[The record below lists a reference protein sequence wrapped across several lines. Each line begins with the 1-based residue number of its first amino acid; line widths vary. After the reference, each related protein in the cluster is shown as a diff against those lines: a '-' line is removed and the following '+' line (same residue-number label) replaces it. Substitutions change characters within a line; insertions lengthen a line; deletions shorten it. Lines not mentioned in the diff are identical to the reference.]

1 MAMTPEEIIEAKSR
15 LFGGLNY
22 VLEPGEQVLVI
33 VVGALRQA
41 VVGTDR
47 RLFVYKAGNQAG
59 VMFGRRAKSWDY
71 ADVANLRLDI
81 GVKGGV
87 LTVVPVVPDKEI
99 LAYGASGHGTPQQS
113 PNAITF
119 ASKPGTAVA
128 ARVHALL
135 EMVAEAHR
143 ARTRRCLPLR
153 NRRHRPQVPQDP
165 IPSRRSASWA
175 SSGTPASS
183 RRRNSRR
190 RRPSSSTGSDDRF
203 SRSPVPPERMA
214 VRPPGGRGPASRRGP
229 RRCST
234 R

>member
-15 LFGGLNY
+15 LYGGLNR

-47 RLFVYKAGNQAG
+47 RLFVYNAGNQAG

-81 GVKGGV
+81 GAKGGV
-87 LTVVPVVPDKEI
+87 LTVVPVVPDQEI

-119 ASKPGTAVA
+119 ASKPGTMVA

-135 EMVAEAHR
+135 QMVADAHEARDAAMPPAPEPTQPAASHQSDPFEEIR
-143 ARTRRCLPLR
+143 KLGELR
-153 NRRHRPQVPQDP
+153 D
-165 IPSRRSASWA
+165 A
-175 SSGTPASS
+175 GFLT
-183 RRRNSRR
+183 
-190 RRPSSSTGSDDRF
+190 DDEFEAKKAQLLDRI
-203 SRSPVPPERMA
+203 
-214 VRPPGGRGPASRRGP
+214 
-229 RRCST
+229 
-234 R
+234 

>member
-1 MAMTPEEIIEAKSR
+1 MAMTPEEIIQAKSR

-135 EMVAEAHR
+135 EMVADAHR
-143 ARTRRCLPLR
+143 ARDAALPPAPEPPPAASPQQSDPLEEIRKLGELR
-153 NRRHRPQVPQDP
+153 DAGFLTEEEFEAKKAQLL
-165 IPSRRSASWA
+165 
-175 SSGTPASS
+175 
-183 RRRNSRR
+183 
-190 RRPSSSTGSDDRF
+190 DRI
-203 SRSPVPPERMA
+203 
-214 VRPPGGRGPASRRGP
+214 
-229 RRCST
+229 
-234 R
+234 

>member
-15 LFGGLNY
+15 LYGGLNY

-59 VMFGRRAKSWDY
+59 VMFGRRAKSWNY

-81 GVKGGV
+81 GQKGGV
-87 LTVVPVVPDKEI
+87 LTVMPVVPDEEI
-99 LAYGASGHGTPQQS
+99 LAYGASGHGTPQRS

-128 ARVHALL
+128 ARVQALL
-135 EMVAEAHR
+135 ELVAAAHQ
-143 ARTRRCLPLR
+143 AQPSAVAPAAQPPPPAA
-153 NRRHRPQVPQDP
+153 RPQPDP
-165 IPSRRSASWA
+165 YEEIRKLGELRSAGLLTEEEFTA
-175 SSGTPASS
+175 KKAQLL
-183 RRRNSRR
+183 
-190 RRPSSSTGSDDRF
+190 DRI
-203 SRSPVPPERMA
+203 
-214 VRPPGGRGPASRRGP
+214 
-229 RRCST
+229 
-234 R
+234 

>member
-15 LFGGLNY
+15 LYGGLNR

-81 GVKGGV
+81 GQKGGV
-87 LTVVPVVPDKEI
+87 LTVVPVVPDEEI

-128 ARVHALL
+128 ARVQALL
-135 EMVAEAHR
+135 ELVAAAHQ
-143 ARTRRCLPLR
+143 AQPAVAPTSQPPPQAA
-153 NRRHRPQVPQDP
+153 RPQPDP
-165 IPSRRSASWA
+165 FEEIRKLGELRSAGLLTEEEFTA
-175 SSGTPASS
+175 KKAQLL
-183 RRRNSRR
+183 
-190 RRPSSSTGSDDRF
+190 DRI
-203 SRSPVPPERMA
+203 
-214 VRPPGGRGPASRRGP
+214 
-229 RRCST
+229 
-234 R
+234 

>member
-15 LFGGLNY
+15 LYGGLNR

-59 VMFGRRAKSWDY
+59 VMFGRRAKSWNY

-81 GVKGGV
+81 GQKGGV
-87 LTVVPVVPDKEI
+87 LTVVPVVPDEEI

-119 ASKPGTAVA
+119 ASKPGTAIA
-128 ARVHALL
+128 ARVQALL
-135 EMVAEAHR
+135 ELVAAAHR
-143 ARTRRCLPLR
+143 AQPATGPSTSQPPPSAE
-153 NRRHRPQVPQDP
+153 RPPPDP
-165 IPSRRSASWA
+165 FEEIRKLGELRSAGLLTEEEFTA
-175 SSGTPASS
+175 KKAQLL
-183 RRRNSRR
+183 
-190 RRPSSSTGSDDRF
+190 DRI
-203 SRSPVPPERMA
+203 
-214 VRPPGGRGPASRRGP
+214 
-229 RRCST
+229 
-234 R
+234 